1 MAQLYQSSMSYF
13 IQEAFSIASVFLST
27 YFRIRRGKVIGVTSH
42 TTPISK
48 MTVPFLVVETFLR
61 KAFSNLI

>member
-1 MAQLYQSSMSYF
+1 MSYF

-27 YFRIRRGKVIGVTSH
+27 YCRIRRGKVIGVTSH

-61 KAFSNLI
+61 KEFSNLI